1 MKNKGRPVIK
11 YQTRKERDRMAT
23 KNDKQGYVMYR
34 SWNPVLLSMT
44 DDQLGQVFR
53 AVIQYQEGL
62 PVTNPPQFFE
72 IIRYSFIQDEQ
83 RYDRKCEDN
92 RRNRMIANLKG
103 LKPDVLRA
111 QLDMIDLK
119 DLQAIAEKAKDHE
132 LRETLILELHR
143 RTQVTNVTRVT
154 SDTVVT
160 NKSIDTESESDSD
173 SDKDTESD
181 KDSEKEK
188 ESDKDLDSG
197 TGEEIEMG
205 VQGEKEEPHLY
216 GNYQNIVLTD
226 SEWTSLIKQFGMNRV
241 DDAINSLSYSHRMNG
256 ERTRTGHYQLL
267 IDYLNNNT

>member
-1 MKNKGRPVIK
+1 
-11 YQTRKERDRMAT
+11 MARRA
-23 KNDKQGYVMYR
+23 DKQGYVLYR

-44 DDQLGQVFR
+44 DEQLGQVFR

-92 RRNRMIANLKG
+92 RRNRLIANLKN
-103 LKPDVLRA
+103 LRPDVLRA

-119 DLQAIAEKAKDHE
+119 DLQAIAEKAKDPE

-160 NKSIDTESESDSD
+160 NKSIDTES
-173 SDKDTESD
+173 K
-181 KDSEKEK
+181 KEKEK
-188 ESDKDLDSG
+188 DSG
-197 TGEEIEMG
+197 TGEEKEKG

-216 GNYQNIVLTD
+216 GDYQNVVLTD
-226 SEWTSLIKQFGMNRV
+226 SEWTDLIKQFGMNRV
-241 DDAINSLSYSHRMNG
+241 DDAINSLSYSNRMNG
-256 ERTRTGHYQLL
+256 ERSRTGHYQRLV
-267 IDYLNNNT
+267 DYLNT